1 MEFQRKKQ
9 TILCLSFVTL
19 SSLLGQLCAEIDG
32 SPNIVVEEVHVGVIL
47 DMGSREGKIILSCIS
62 RALSDF
68 YHLHNNYSTRVILHT
83 RDSKGKALHALSAAL
98 NLLDENKVEAI
109 IGAQTRMEANLLA
122 ELGEEAK
129 VPVLS
134 LSGLRTSPFGA
145 PGEYPFFVEITQDE
159 TSQVT
164 AISGLIEMFKWR
176 DVIIL
181 YENTDYGR
189 DIIPFFINS
198 FEEAN
203 VTIVYKSC
211 IAASSADE
219 QIIEELRNLTKLK
232 TTVFVVHIS
241 HFLVPRL
248 FLNAK
253 KLGLL
258 SEGYAWIMTSTSMNF
273 LHFSMDP
280 SVIESTQGVLG
291 LKSYTPASTRLHNLT
306 SRLRRTFYMQDPNI
320 EVSAVTPDGIW
331 AYDATWALAEAVER
345 TWTSTGLNLVN
356 LNNITSSKHGLLLLQ
371 EILQTR
377 FKGLSG
383 EEIQYPNGKLVSSA
397 FETVN
402 VIGKGERRVGLWPC
416 EEKHTRDSYPL
427 NNRRNLLSTN
437 DLETIIWPGGSSTI
451 PRGSKMQVSTSSE
464 IKLRVGVPVKKGFN
478 ELVHMNLDIQTN
490 RTYFTGFCIDVFEA
504 AIRGLPYEVKYD
516 FVPFATGTNASYND
530 LVHQVILQKFDAVAG
545 DTTITSERSQY
556 VDFTIPYTDLGV
568 GMLVPNENEDMWIF
582 LKPLSADLWITSA
595 GFFILTGF
603 VVWVIERSVNP
614 EFQGTPSQQIGT
626 ILWFAFSTLVFAHRE
641 KLLNNL
647 TKFVVIIWV
656 FAVLILTSSYTATL
670 TSIMTVNQIRLNSRG
685 NYIGYQSRSVTQ
697 GVVKNLNFKGL
708 KPCNS
713 VEEYAD
719 ALSRGSKN
727 GGVSAIV
734 DEVPYMKI
742 FLAHYP
748 TGYSMIKP
756 ESSTSTNGFGFV
768 FPKGSKL
775 VHDMSMQIQRM
786 REEGKLIEMEK
797 VWFHKRTIPMFDNTT
812 SDPNTLNVHT
822 FRGLFLVTGVSSA
835 FALFIFI
842 IFPLKEKWYAV
853 KKFRFRYR
861 VREKLQRV
869 RKFFSH
875 KVSNENQ
882 EKQYTD
888 SA

>member
-1 MEFQRKKQ
+1 MGFQGKKQ
-9 TILCLSFVTL
+9 TILCLSFVTFF
-19 SSLLGQLCAEIDG
+19 SLLGLC

-62 RALSDF
+62 TALSDF

-98 NLLDENKVEAI
+98 NLLDKIKVEAI

-164 AISGLIEMFKWR
+164 AISGLIEIFKWR
-176 DVIIL
+176 DVILL

-232 TTVFVVHIS
+232 TTVFVVHVS

-253 KLGLL
+253 KSGLL
-258 SEGYAWIMTSTSMNF
+258 SEGYSWIMTSTSMNF
-273 LHFSMDP
+273 LHSSMDP

-306 SRLRRTFYMQDPNI
+306 SRLRRIFYMQDPNI

-356 LNNITSSKHGLLLLQ
+356 LNNIPSSKHGLLLLQ
-371 EILQTR
+371 QIFQTR

-397 FETVN
+397 FEIVN
-402 VIGKGERRVGLWPC
+402 VIGKGERRVGFWPC

-451 PRGSKMQVSTSSE
+451 PRGSKMQLSTSSE
-464 IKLRVGVPVKKGFN
+464 IKLRVGVPVKRGFN
-478 ELVHMNLDIQTN
+478 ELVHMNHDIQTN

-504 AIRGLPYEVKYD
+504 AIRALPYEVNYD
-516 FVPFATGTNASYND
+516 FVPFEIGINASHND
-530 LVHQVILQKFDAVAG
+530 LVYQVFNQTFDAVVG
-545 DTTITSERSQY
+545 DTTITSERSQN
-556 VDFTIPYTDLGV
+556 VCFTTPYTDLGV
-568 GMLVPNENEDMWIF
+568 GMLVSNEKEDMWIF
-582 LKPLSADLWITSA
+582 LRPLSADLWITSA

-603 VVWVIERSVNP
+603 VVWVIERPVNP
-614 EFQGTPSQQIGT
+614 EFQGTPSQQIGS

-647 TKFVVIIWV
+647 AKFVVIIWV

-670 TSIMTVNQIRLNSRG
+670 TSIMTVDQIQLNSRG
-685 NYIGYQSRSVTQ
+685 NYIVYPSGSFTQ
-697 GVVKNLNFKGL
+697 RVVKNLNFKGHTPL
-708 KPCNS
+708 NS

-719 ALSRGSKN
+719 ALSRGSKH

-734 DEVPYMKI
+734 DEVPYIKI

-756 ESSTSTNGFGFV
+756 ESSTNGFGFV
-768 FPKGSKL
+768 FRKGSKL
-775 VHDMSMQIQRM
+775 VHDMSMQIQQM

-797 VWFHKRTIPMFDNTT
+797 IWFHKRTILMFDNTT
-812 SDPNTLNVHT
+812 SVPNTLNFHT

-875 KVSNENQ
+875 KVSNENEENQ
-882 EKQYTD
+882 
-888 SA
+888 

>member
-1 MEFQRKKQ
+1 MYMEFQGKKQ

-19 SSLLGQLCAEIDG
+19 FSLLGLC

-47 DMGSREGKIILSCIS
+47 DMGSSEGKIILSCIS
-62 RALSDF
+62 TALSDF

-98 NLLDENKVEAI
+98 NLLDKIKVEAI

-176 DVIIL
+176 DVILL

-198 FEEAN
+198 LEEAN

-232 TTVFVVHIS
+232 TTVFVVHTS

-248 FLNAK
+248 FFNAK

-273 LHFSMDP
+273 LHSSMDS

-291 LKSYTPASTRLHNLT
+291 LKSYFPASTRLHNLT
-306 SRLRRTFYMQDPNI
+306 SRLRRIFYMQGPNI
-320 EVSAVTPDGIW
+320 EVSAVIPDGIW

-383 EEIQYPNGKLVSSA
+383 EEIQYPNGMLVSSA
-397 FETVN
+397 FEIVN
-402 VIGKGERRVGLWPC
+402 VIGKGERRVGFWPC

-451 PRGSKMQVSTSSE
+451 PRGSKMQLSTSSE
-464 IKLRVGVPVKKGFN
+464 IKLRIGVPVKNGFF
-478 ELVHMNLDIQTN
+478 ELVKMNHDIQTN

-504 AIRGLPYEVKYD
+504 AISALPYEVNYE
-516 FVPFATGTNASYND
+516 FVPFAIGIDGSYND
-530 LVHQVILQKFDAVAG
+530 LVLQTFDALVG
-545 DTTITSERSQY
+545 DITITSERSQY
-556 VDFTIPYTDLGV
+556 VDFTIPYSDLGV
-568 GMLVPNENEDMWIF
+568 GMLVSNEKEDMWFF

-603 VVWVIERSVNP
+603 VVWVIERPVNP

-626 ILWFAFSTLVFAHRE
+626 ILWFAFSTVVFAHRE

-647 TKFVVIIWV
+647 AKFVVIIWV

-670 TSIMTVNQIRLNSRG
+670 TSIMTVNQIQLNSRG
-685 NYIGYQSRSVTQ
+685 NYIGYQAGSITH

-708 KPCNS
+708 KYYNS

-719 ALSRGSKN
+719 ALSRGSKH

-734 DEVPYMKI
+734 DEVPYIKI

-756 ESSTSTNGFGFV
+756 ESSTNGFGFV
-768 FPKGSKL
+768 FRKGSKL
-775 VHDMSMQIQRM
+775 VHDMSMQIQQM
-786 REEGKLIEMEK
+786 REEGKLIEKEK
-797 VWFHKRTIPMFDNTT
+797 LWFQKRKILMFDNTT
-812 SDPNTLNVHT
+812 SDPNTLNLHT

-875 KVSNENQ
+875 NVSNEN
-882 EKQYTD
+882 EENQYTD

>member
-1 MEFQRKKQ
+1 MEFQGKKQ

-19 SSLLGQLCAEIDG
+19 FSLLGLLCAKIDG

-62 RALSDF
+62 TALSDF
-68 YHLHNNYSTRVILHT
+68 YHLDNNYSTRVILHT

-98 NLLDENKVEAI
+98 NLLDKIKVEAI
-109 IGAQTRMEANLLA
+109 IGAQTKMEANLLA

-134 LSGLRTSPFGA
+134 LSELRTSPFGA

-176 DVIIL
+176 DVILL

-232 TTVFVVHIS
+232 TMVFVVHVS

-273 LHFSMDP
+273 LHSSMDP

-397 FETVN
+397 FEIVN
-402 VIGKGERRVGLWPC
+402 VIGKGDRRVGFWPC

-451 PRGSKMQVSTSSE
+451 PRGSKMQLSNSSE
-464 IKLRVGVPVKKGFN
+464 IKLKVGVPVKKGFN
-478 ELVHMNLDIQTN
+478 ELVHMNHGIQTN
-490 RTYFTGFCIDVFEA
+490 GTYFTGFCIDVFED
-504 AIRGLPYEVKYD
+504 AIRALPYEVNYEL
-516 FVPFATGTNASYND
+516 VPFEVSNVTYND
-530 LVHQVILQKFDAVAG
+530 LVYQVFLQKFDAVAG

-603 VVWVIERSVNP
+603 VVWVIERPVNR

-719 ALSRGSKN
+719 ALSRGSKH

-812 SDPNTLNVHT
+812 SDPNT
-822 FRGLFLVTGVSSA
+822 FRGLFLVTWVSSA

-842 IFPLKEKWYAV
+842 IFPLKEKWYAA

-869 RKFFSH
+869 RKFFSR

>member
-1 MEFQRKKQ
+1 MSCLHGRLCQNFGRKSRVLVSGPGIWGMPDLKAGSVPVSEEFRGGSCQ
-9 TILCLSFVTL
+9 T
-19 SSLLGQLCAEIDG
+19 
-32 SPNIVVEEVHVGVIL
+32 
-47 DMGSREGKIILSCIS
+47 
-62 RALSDF
+62 ALSDF
-68 YHLHNNYSTRVILHT
+68 YHLHNNYSTRVILHNS
-83 RDSKGKALHALSAAL
+83 DSKGKALHALSAAL
-98 NLLDENKVEAI
+98 NLLDKIKVEAI

-145 PGEYPFFVEITQDE
+145 PGKYPFFVEITQDE

-176 DVIIL
+176 DVILL

-232 TTVFVVHIS
+232 TTVFVVHVS

-253 KLGLL
+253 KSGLL
-258 SEGYAWIMTSTSMNF
+258 SEGYSWIMTSTSMNF
-273 LHFSMDP
+273 LHSSMDP

-306 SRLRRTFYMQDPNI
+306 SRLRRIFYMQDPNI

-356 LNNITSSKHGLLLLQ
+356 LNNIPSSKHGLLLLQ
-371 EILQTR
+371 QIFQTR

-397 FETVN
+397 FEIVN
-402 VIGKGERRVGLWPC
+402 VIGKGERRVGFWPC

-451 PRGSKMQVSTSSE
+451 PRGSKMQLSTSSE
-464 IKLRVGVPVKKGFN
+464 IKLRVGVPVKRGFN
-478 ELVHMNLDIQTN
+478 ELVHMNHDIQTN

-504 AIRGLPYEVKYD
+504 AIRALPYEVNYD
-516 FVPFATGTNASYND
+516 FVPFEIGINASHND
-530 LVHQVILQKFDAVAG
+530 LVYQVFNQTFDAVVG
-545 DTTITSERSQY
+545 DTTITSERSQN
-556 VDFTIPYTDLGV
+556 VCFTTPYTDLGV
-568 GMLVPNENEDMWIF
+568 GMLVSNEKEDMWIF
-582 LKPLSADLWITSA
+582 LRPLSADLWITSA

-603 VVWVIERSVNP
+603 VVWVIERPVNP
-614 EFQGTPSQQIGT
+614 EFQGTPSQQIGS

-647 TKFVVIIWV
+647 AKFVVIIWV

-670 TSIMTVNQIRLNSRG
+670 TSIMTVDQIQLNSRG
-685 NYIGYQSRSVTQ
+685 NYIVYPSGSPTQ
-697 GVVKNLNFKGL
+697 GVVKNLNFKGQTPL
-708 KPCNS
+708 NS

-719 ALSRGSKN
+719 ALSRGSKH

-734 DEVPYMKI
+734 DEVPYIKI

-748 TGYSMIKP
+748 TGYSMIKH
-756 ESSTSTNGFGFV
+756 ESSTNGFGFV
-768 FPKGSKL
+768 FRKGSKL
-775 VHDMSMQIQRM
+775 VHDMSMQIQQM

-797 VWFHKRTIPMFDNTT
+797 IWFHKRTILMFDNTT
-812 SDPNTLNVHT
+812 SVPNTLNFHT

-875 KVSNENQ
+875 KVSNENEENQ
-882 EKQYTD
+882 
-888 SA
+888 

>member
-1 MEFQRKKQ
+1 MEFQGKKQ

-19 SSLLGQLCAEIDG
+19 FGLLGLLCAEIDG

-62 RALSDF
+62 TALSDF

-83 RDSKGKALHALSAAL
+83 RDSKGKALHALSAGL
-98 NLLDENKVEAI
+98 NLLDKIKVEAI

-122 ELGEEAK
+122 QLGEEAK

-164 AISGLIEMFKWR
+164 AISGLLEMFKWR
-176 DVIIL
+176 DVILL

-198 FEEAN
+198 IEEAN

-232 TTVFVVHIS
+232 TAVFVVHVS

-306 SRLRRTFYMQDPNI
+306 SRLRRIFYMQDPNI
-320 EVSAVTPDGIW
+320 EVSAVIPDGIW
-331 AYDATWALAEAVER
+331 AYDATWALAQAVER

-383 EEIQYPNGKLVSSA
+383 EEIQYPNGKLVSTA
-397 FETVN
+397 IEIVN

-427 NNRRNLLSTN
+427 NSRRNLLSTN

-451 PRGSKMQVSTSSE
+451 PRGSKMQLSNSSK
-464 IKLRVGVPVKKGFN
+464 IKLRVGVPVRIGFN
-478 ELVHMNLDIQTN
+478 ELVHMKHDNQTN

-504 AIRGLPYEVKYD
+504 AIRALPYEVDYTFIPFRIGINESYD
-516 FVPFATGTNASYND
+516 DIVY
-530 LVHQVILQKFDAVAG
+530 QVFLQTFDAVVG
-545 DTTITSERSQY
+545 DTTITSERSQN
-556 VDFTIPYTDLGV
+556 VCFTIPYTDIGV
-568 GMLVPNENEDMWIF
+568 GMLVSNENEDMWFF
-582 LKPLSADLWITSA
+582 LKPLSADLWITTA
-595 GFFILTGF
+595 VFFILTGF
-603 VVWVIERSVNP
+603 VVWVIERPVNP
-614 EFQGTPSQQIGT
+614 EFQGTHSQQIGT
-626 ILWFAFSTLVFAHRE
+626 ILCYAFSTLVYAHRE

-647 TKFVVIIWV
+647 AKFVVIIWV

-670 TSIMTVNQIRLNSRG
+670 TSIMTVNQIQVNSRV
-685 NYIGYQSRSVTQ
+685 NIGYHSLISRQ
-697 GVVKNLNFKGL
+697 GVANIKFKSSY
-708 KPCNS
+708 KT
-713 VEEYAD
+713 VEEYAL
-719 ALSRGSKN
+719 ALSRGSKH

-734 DEVPYMKI
+734 DEVPYIKI
-742 FLAHYP
+742 FLGHYP
-748 TGYSMIKP
+748 TGYSMINP
-756 ESSTSTNGFGFV
+756 ESTTNGFGFV
-768 FPKGSKL
+768 FPKGSNL
-775 VHDMSMQIQRM
+775 VHDMSMQIQQM

-797 VWFHKRTIPMFDNTT
+797 VWFHKGTIPMFDNTN
-812 SDPNTLNVHT
+812 SDPNTLNFHT
-822 FRGLFLVTGVSSA
+822 FRGLFLITGVSSA

-875 KVSNENQ
+875 KVSNENEENQ
-882 EKQYTD
+882 
-888 SA
+888 

>member
-1 MEFQRKKQ
+1 MYMEFQGKKQ

-19 SSLLGQLCAEIDG
+19 FSLVGLLCAEIDG

-62 RALSDF
+62 TALSDF

-98 NLLDENKVEAI
+98 NLLDKIKVEAI
-109 IGAQTRMEANLLA
+109 IGAQTRVEANLLA

-176 DVIIL
+176 DVILL

-198 FEEAN
+198 IEEAN

-232 TTVFVVHIS
+232 TTVFVVHAS

-306 SRLRRTFYMQDPNI
+306 SRLRRIFYMQDPNI
-320 EVSAVTPDGIW
+320 EVSAVIPDGIW

-397 FETVN
+397 FEIVN
-402 VIGKGERRVGLWPC
+402 VIGKGERRVGFWPC

-451 PRGSKMQVSTSSE
+451 PRGSKMHVSTSSE

-490 RTYFTGFCIDVFEA
+490 RTRFTGFCIDVFEA
-504 AIRGLPYEVKYD
+504 AIRALPYEVKYD
-516 FVPFATGTNASYND
+516 FVPFEIGINASYND
-530 LVHQVILQKFDAVAG
+530 LVYQVFLQTFDAVVG
-545 DTTITSERSQY
+545 DTTITWERSQY
-556 VDFTIPYTDLGV
+556 VGFTIPYTDLGV
-568 GMLVPNENEDMWIF
+568 AMLVSNENGDMWIF
-582 LKPLSADLWITSA
+582 LKPLSADLWITIA

-603 VVWVIERSVNP
+603 VVWVIERPVNP

-626 ILWFAFSTLVFAHRE
+626 ILWFAFSTLVYAHRE

-647 TKFVVIIWV
+647 AKFVVIIWV
-656 FAVLILTSSYTATL
+656 FSVLILTSSYTATL
-670 TSIMTVNQIRLNSRG
+670 TSIMTVNQIQLHSRG
-685 NYIGYQSRSVTQ
+685 DYIGYQSGSFTP
-697 GVVKNLNFKGL
+697 GLVKNLNFKGL
-708 KPCNS
+708 NPYNL
-713 VEEYAD
+713 VEEYAL
-719 ALSRGSKN
+719 ALSRGSKH
-727 GGVSAIV
+727 GGVSSIV
-734 DEVPYMKI
+734 DELPYMKI

-748 TGYSMIKP
+748 TGYSVIKP
-756 ESSTSTNGFGFV
+756 ESSTNGFGFV

-775 VHDMSMQIQRM
+775 VHDMSMQIQLM
-786 REEGKLIEMEK
+786 REEGKLIDMEK
-797 VWFHKRTIPMFDNTT
+797 VWFHKRTISMFDNTT
-812 SDPNTLNVHT
+812 SDPSTLNFHT

-853 KKFRFRYR
+853 KKFRFRYQ

-869 RKFFSH
+869 RKFFSR
-875 KVSNENQ
+875 KVSNESEENQ
-882 EKQYTD
+882 
-888 SA
+888 

>member
-1 MEFQRKKQ
+1 MQDDTDQVLNQTVEKQKLSWSPVYMEFQGKKQ

-19 SSLLGQLCAEIDG
+19 FSLLGLLCAEIDG

-62 RALSDF
+62 TALSDF

-83 RDSKGKALHALSAAL
+83 RDSKGKPLHAL
-98 NLLDENKVEAI
+98 
-109 IGAQTRMEANLLA
+109 LA
-122 ELGEEAK
+122 
-129 VPVLS
+129 
-134 LSGLRTSPFGA
+134 
-145 PGEYPFFVEITQDE
+145 
-159 TSQVT
+159 
-164 AISGLIEMFKWR
+164 
-176 DVIIL
+176 
-181 YENTDYGR
+181 
-189 DIIPFFINS
+189 
-198 FEEAN
+198 
-203 VTIVYKSC
+203 
-211 IAASSADE
+211 ADE

-232 TTVFVVHIS
+232 TTVFVVHVS

-248 FLNAK
+248 LLNAK

-273 LHFSMDP
+273 LHYSMDP

-306 SRLRRTFYMQDPNI
+306 SRLRRIFYMQDPNI

-397 FETVN
+397 FEIVN

-416 EEKHTRDSYPL
+416 EENHK
-427 NNRRNLLSTN
+427 RNLLSTN

-451 PRGSKMQVSTSSE
+451 PRGSKMQLSTSSE
-464 IKLRVGVPVKKGFN
+464 IKLRVGVPVRTGFN
-478 ELVHMNLDIQTN
+478 ELVLMNHDTQTN

-504 AIRGLPYEVKYD
+504 AIRALPYEVNYD
-516 FVPFATGTNASYND
+516 FVPFEIGTNASYND
-530 LVHQVILQKFDAVAG
+530 LVYQVFNQTFDAVVG
-545 DTTITSERSQY
+545 DTTITSERSQN
-556 VDFTIPYTDLGV
+556 VCFTTPYTDLGV
-568 GMLVPNENEDMWIF
+568 GMLVSNEKEDMWIF
-582 LKPLSADLWITSA
+582 LRPLSADLWITSA

-603 VVWVIERSVNP
+603 VVWVIERPVNP
-614 EFQGTPSQQIGT
+614 EFQGTPSQQIGS

-647 TKFVVIIWV
+647 AKFVVIIWV

-670 TSIMTVNQIRLNSRG
+670 TSIMTVDQIQLNSRG
-685 NYIGYQSRSVTQ
+685 NYIGYQSRSPTQ
-697 GVVKNLNFKGL
+697 GVVKNLNFKGPVPL
-708 KPCNS
+708 NS

-719 ALSRGSKN
+719 ALSRGSKH

-734 DEVPYMKI
+734 DEVPYIKI

-756 ESSTSTNGFGFV
+756 ESSTNGFGFV

-775 VHDMSMQIQRM
+775 VHDMSMQIQQM

-797 VWFHKRTIPMFDNTT
+797 VWFRKRTILMFDNTT
-812 SDPNTLNVHT
+812 SDPNTLNFHT

-842 IFPLKEKWYAV
+842 IFPLKK
-853 KKFRFRYR
+853 
-861 VREKLQRV
+861 
-869 RKFFSH
+869 
-875 KVSNENQ
+875 NGMP
-882 EKQYTD
+882 
-888 SA
+888 

>member
-1 MEFQRKKQ
+1 MQDDTDQVLNQTIEKQKLSWSLVYMEFQGKKQ

-19 SSLLGQLCAEIDG
+19 FSLLGLLCAEIDG

-62 RALSDF
+62 TALSDF

-134 LSGLRTSPFGA
+134 LSELRTSPFGA

-219 QIIEELRNLTKLK
+219 QIIEELGNLTKLK
-232 TTVFVVHIS
+232 TT
-241 HFLVPRL
+241 
-248 FLNAK
+248 
-253 KLGLL
+253 LGLL
-258 SEGYAWIMTSTSMNF
+258 SEGYAWILTSTSMNF
-273 LHFSMDP
+273 LHSSMDP

-306 SRLRRTFYMQDPNI
+306 SRLRRIFYMQDPNI

-331 AYDATWALAEAVER
+331 AYDATWVLAEAIER
-345 TWTSTGLNLVN
+345 TSTSTGLNLVN

-383 EEIQYPNGKLVSSA
+383 EEIQYPNGKLVSTA
-397 FETVN
+397 IEIVN

-427 NNRRNLLSTN
+427 KNRRNLLSTN

-451 PRGSKMQVSTSSE
+451 PRGLKMQLRNSSK
-464 IKLRVGVPVKKGFN
+464 IKLRVGVPVRIGFN
-478 ELVHMNLDIQTN
+478 ELVHVKHDNQTN

-504 AIRGLPYEVKYD
+504 AIRALPYEVNYT
-516 FVPFATGTNASYND
+516 FIPFPIGINESYND
-530 LVHQVILQKFDAVAG
+530 IIYQVVLQTFDAVVG
-545 DTTITSERSQY
+545 DTTITSERSQN
-556 VDFTIPYTDLGV
+556 VCFTIPYTDL
-568 GMLVPNENEDMWIF
+568 
-582 LKPLSADLWITSA
+582 DLWISSA
-595 GFFILTGF
+595 VFFILTGF
-603 VVWVIERSVNP
+603 VVWVIERPVNP

-626 ILWFAFSTLVFAHRE
+626 ILCFAFSTLVFAHRE

-647 TKFVVIIWV
+647 AKFVVIIWV
-656 FAVLILTSSYTATL
+656 FAVLIFTASYTATL
-670 TSIMTVNQIRLNSRG
+670 TSNMTSARG
-685 NYIGYQSRSVTQ
+685 SEHKFKRSYKT
-697 GVVKNLNFKGL
+697 
-708 KPCNS
+708 

-719 ALSRGSKN
+719 ALSRGSKH

-734 DEVPYMKI
+734 DEVPYIKI
-742 FLAHYP
+742 FLGHYP

-756 ESSTSTNGFGFV
+756 ESTTNGFGFV
-768 FPKGSKL
+768 FPKGSNL
-775 VHDMSMQIQRM
+775 VHDVSMQIQRM

-797 VWFHKRTIPMFDNTT
+797 VWFHKGTIPMFDNTT
-812 SDPNTLNVHT
+812 SDSNTLNFHT
-822 FRGLFLVTGVSSA
+822 FRGLFLITGFSSA

-842 IFPLKEKWYAV
+842 IIPLKEKWYAV
-853 KKFRFRYR
+853 KKFRFRYQ

-875 KVSNENQ
+875 KVSNENEENQ
-882 EKQYTD
+882 
-888 SA
+888 

>member
-1 MEFQRKKQ
+1 MEFQEKKQ
-9 TILCLSFVTL
+9 IILCLSFVTL
-19 SSLLGQLCAEIDG
+19 FGLLGLLCAEIDG

-62 RALSDF
+62 TSLSDF

-98 NLLDENKVEAI
+98 NLLDKIKVEAI

-176 DVIIL
+176 AVILL

-198 FEEAN
+198 IEEAN

-232 TTVFVVHIS
+232 TTVFVVHVS

-273 LHFSMDP
+273 LHSSMDP
-280 SVIESTQGVLG
+280 SVID
-291 LKSYTPASTRLHNLT
+291 KYTCQHIILLS
-306 SRLRRTFYMQDPNI
+306 DPKIVVN
-320 EVSAVTPDGIW
+320 AVTPDGIW
-331 AYDATWALAEAVER
+331 AYNATWTLAEAVER

-383 EEIQYPNGKLVSSA
+383 EEIQYPNGKLVSTA
-397 FETVN
+397 IEIVN

-437 DLETIIWPGGSSTI
+437 NLETIIWPGGSSTI
-451 PRGSKMQVSTSSE
+451 PRGSKMQLSNSSK
-464 IKLRVGVPVKKGFN
+464 IKLRVGVPVRIGFN
-478 ELVHMNLDIQTN
+478 ELVHMKHDNQTN
-490 RTYFTGFCIDVFEA
+490 RTYFSGFCIDVFET
-504 AIRGLPYEVKYD
+504 AIRALPYEVNYT
-516 FVPFATGTNASYND
+516 FIPFPVGINESYND
-530 LVHQVILQKFDAVAG
+530 LVYQVFLQTFDAVVG
-545 DTTITSERSQY
+545 DTTITSERSQN
-556 VDFTIPYTDLGV
+556 VCFTIPYTDLGV
-568 GMLVPNENEDMWIF
+568 GMLVSNENKGMWFF

-595 GFFILTGF
+595 VFFILTGF
-603 VVWVIERSVNP
+603 VVWVIERPVNP
-614 EFQGTPSQQIGT
+614 EFQGAPSQQIGT
-626 ILWFAFSTLVFAHRE
+626 ILCFAFSTLVYAHRE

-647 TKFVVIIWV
+647 AKFVVIVWG
-656 FAVLILTSSYTATL
+656 FAVLIFTSSYTATL
-670 TSIMTVNQIRLNSRG
+670 TSIMTVNQIQLNSRG
-685 NYIGYQSRSVTQ
+685 NIGYHSLISRQ
-697 GVVKNLNFKGL
+697 GVDIKFKRSY
-708 KPCNS
+708 KT
-713 VEEYAD
+713 VEEYAL
-719 ALSRGSKN
+719 ALSRGSKH

-734 DEVPYMKI
+734 DEVPYIKI
-742 FLAHYP
+742 FLGHYP

-756 ESSTSTNGFGFV
+756 ESTTNGFGFV

-775 VHDMSMQIQRM
+775 VHDISMQIQGM

-797 VWFHKRTIPMFDNTT
+797 VFPKGSKLVHDMSRQIEHMREEGKLIEMEKTWSLRKTT
-812 SDPNTLNVHT
+812 LMSEEATTTGPSTLDLYS
-822 FRGLFLVTGVSSA
+822 FRGLFLVTGISSA
-835 FALFIFI
+835 FALFLFLIFSTT
-842 IFPLKEKWYAV
+842 
-853 KKFRFRYR
+853 FRNLIRKQLQLIGR
-861 VREKLQRV
+861 QLQRL
-869 RKFFSH
+869 RM
-875 KVSNENQ
+875 
-882 EKQYTD
+882 
-888 SA
+888 

>member
-1 MEFQRKKQ
+1 MISVTSVHLTLPHEFRGRSDRECQDLRLGRLGVPRPARIAARL
-9 TILCLSFVTL
+9 TLCPRDLPGLRIRLTTV
-19 SSLLGQLCAEIDG
+19 
-32 SPNIVVEEVHVGVIL
+32 
-47 DMGSREGKIILSCIS
+47 SCILPE
-62 RALSDF
+62 RLE
-68 YHLHNNYSTRVILHT
+68 STWCHRDLPTNQADHSPLILPICGSGSL
-83 RDSKGKALHALSAAL
+83 RDARDLPG
-98 NLLDENKVEAI
+98 
-109 IGAQTRMEANLLA
+109 
-122 ELGEEAK
+122 ELTDMTGFCDIH
-129 VPVLS
+129 VLS
-134 LSGLRTSPFGA
+134 LSELRTSPFGA
-145 PGEYPFFVEITQDE
+145 PGEYPFFVEIAQDE

-176 DVIIL
+176 DVILL

-232 TTVFVVHIS
+232 TTVFVVHVS

-248 FLNAK
+248 FLNAQ

-258 SEGYAWIMTSTSMNF
+258 SEGY
-273 LHFSMDP
+273 
-280 SVIESTQGVLG
+280 STQGVLG

-306 SRLRRTFYMQDPNI
+306 SRLRRIFYMQDPNI

-345 TWTSTGLNLVN
+345 TSSSTGLNLVN

-383 EEIQYPNGKLVSSA
+383 EEIQYPNGKLVSTA
-397 FETVN
+397 IEIVN
-402 VIGKGERRVGLWPC
+402 VIGKGERRVGFWPC
-416 EEKHTRDSYPL
+416 
-427 NNRRNLLSTN
+427 
-437 DLETIIWPGGSSTI
+437 
-451 PRGSKMQVSTSSE
+451 SKMQVSTSSE

-490 RTYFTGFCIDVFEA
+490 RTRFTGFCIDVFEA
-504 AIRGLPYEVKYD
+504 AIRALPYEVKYD
-516 FVPFATGTNASYND
+516 FVPFEISINASYND
-530 LVHQVILQKFDAVAG
+530 LKFDAVVG

-556 VDFTIPYTDLGV
+556 VDFTIPYIDLGT
-568 GMLVPNENEDMWIF
+568 WFF

-603 VVWVIERSVNP
+603 VVWVIERPVNP
-614 EFQGTPSQQIGT
+614 ELQGTPSQQIGT

-647 TKFVVIIWV
+647 AKFVVIIWL

-670 TSIMTVNQIRLNSRG
+670 TSTMTVNQIRLNSRG
-685 NYIGYQSRSVTQ
+685 NYIGYQSGSVTR

-708 KPCNS
+708 KLYSS

-719 ALSRGSKN
+719 ALSRGSKH

-734 DEVPYMKI
+734 DEVPYIKI
-742 FLAHYP
+742 FLAYHP

-756 ESSTSTNGFGFV
+756 ESGTNGFGFV

-775 VHDMSMQIQRM
+775 VHDMSMQIQQI

-797 VWFHKRTIPMFDNTT
+797 VWFHKRTILMFDNTT
-812 SDPNTLNVHT
+812 SDPNTLNFHT
-822 FRGLFLVTGVSSA
+822 FRGLFLVTGVSLA
-835 FALFIFI
+835 FSLFIFI

-869 RKFFSH
+869 KKFFYH
-875 KVSNENQ
+875 KVSNENK
-882 EKQYTD
+882 ENPYTD

>member
-1 MEFQRKKQ
+1 MEFQGKKQ

-19 SSLLGQLCAEIDG
+19 FSLLGLLCAEIDG

-62 RALSDF
+62 TALSDF

-134 LSGLRTSPFGA
+134 LSELRTSPFGA

-219 QIIEELRNLTKLK
+219 QIIEELGNLTKLK
-232 TTVFVVHIS
+232 TTVFVVHVS

-258 SEGYAWIMTSTSMNF
+258 SEGYAWILTSTSMNF
-273 LHFSMDP
+273 LHSSMDP

-306 SRLRRTFYMQDPNI
+306 SRLRRIFYMQDPNI

-331 AYDATWALAEAVER
+331 AYDATWVLAEAIER
-345 TWTSTGLNLVN
+345 TSTSTGLNLVN

-383 EEIQYPNGKLVSSA
+383 EEIQYPNGKLVSTA
-397 FETVN
+397 IEIVN

-427 NNRRNLLSTN
+427 KNRRNLLSTN

-451 PRGSKMQVSTSSE
+451 PRGLKMQLRNSSK
-464 IKLRVGVPVKKGFN
+464 IKLRVGVPVRIGFN
-478 ELVHMNLDIQTN
+478 ELVHVKHDNQTN

-504 AIRGLPYEVKYD
+504 AIRALPYEVNYT
-516 FVPFATGTNASYND
+516 FIPFPIGINESYND
-530 LVHQVILQKFDAVAG
+530 IIYQVVLQTFDAVVG
-545 DTTITSERSQY
+545 DTTITSERSQN
-556 VDFTIPYTDLGV
+556 VCFTIPYTDLGV
-568 GMLVPNENEDMWIF
+568 GMLVSNENEGMWFF
-582 LKPLSADLWITSA
+582 LKPLSADLWISSA
-595 GFFILTGF
+595 VFFILTGF
-603 VVWVIERSVNP
+603 VVWVIERPVNP

-626 ILWFAFSTLVFAHRE
+626 ILCFAFSTLVFAHRE

-647 TKFVVIIWV
+647 AKFVVIIWV
-656 FAVLILTSSYTATL
+656 FAVLIFTASYTATL
-670 TSIMTVNQIRLNSRG
+670 TSNMTVNQIQLNSRG
-685 NYIGYQSRSVTQ
+685 NIGYHSLISRQ
-697 GVVKNLNFKGL
+697 GVANIKFKRSY
-708 KPCNS
+708 KT

-719 ALSRGSKN
+719 ALSRGSKH

-734 DEVPYMKI
+734 DEVPYIKI
-742 FLAHYP
+742 FLGHYP

-756 ESSTSTNGFGFV
+756 ESTTNGFGFV
-768 FPKGSKL
+768 FPKGSNL
-775 VHDMSMQIQRM
+775 VHDVSMQIQRM

-797 VWFHKRTIPMFDNTT
+797 VWFHKGTIPMFDNTT
-812 SDPNTLNVHT
+812 SDSNTLNFHT
-822 FRGLFLVTGVSSA
+822 FRGLFLITGFSSA

-842 IFPLKEKWYAV
+842 IIPLKEKWYAV
-853 KKFRFRYR
+853 KKFRFRYQ

-875 KVSNENQ
+875 KVSNENEENQ
-882 EKQYTD
+882 
-888 SA
+888 

>member
-1 MEFQRKKQ
+1 MYMEFQGKKP

-19 SSLLGQLCAEIDG
+19 FSLPGLC

-62 RALSDF
+62 TALSDF

-83 RDSKGKALHALSAAL
+83 RDSKGKPLHALSAAL
-98 NLLDENKVEAI
+98 NLLDKIKVEAI

-145 PGEYPFFVEITQDE
+145 PGKYPFFVEITQDE

-176 DVIIL
+176 DVILL

-232 TTVFVVHIS
+232 TTVFVVHVS

-248 FLNAK
+248 LLNAK

-273 LHFSMDP
+273 LHYSMDP

-306 SRLRRTFYMQDPNI
+306 SRLRRIFYMQDPNI

-371 EILQTR
+371 ELLQTR

-397 FETVN
+397 FEIVN

-416 EEKHTRDSYPL
+416 EENHK
-427 NNRRNLLSTN
+427 RNLLSTN
-437 DLETIIWPGGSSTI
+437 DLETIIWPGGSSTL
-451 PRGSKMQVSTSSE
+451 PNGSKKQLSTSSE
-464 IKLRVGVPVKKGFN
+464 IKLRVGVPVRRGFN
-478 ELVHMNLDIQTN
+478 ELVHMNHDIQTN
-490 RTYFTGFCIDVFEA
+490 RTSFTGFCIDVFEA
-504 AIRGLPYEVKYD
+504 AISKLPYKVNFD
-516 FVPFATGTNASYND
+516 FVPFAIGINASYND
-530 LVHQVILQKFDAVAG
+530 LVHQVVLQTFDAVVG
-545 DTTITSERSQY
+545 DTTITSERSQH
-556 VDFTIPYTDLGV
+556 VDFTTPYTDLGV
-568 GMLVPNENEDMWIF
+568 GMLVSNEKEDMWIF

-603 VVWVIERSVNP
+603 VVWVIESPANP

-647 TKFVVIIWV
+647 AKFVVIIWV

-670 TSIMTVNQIRLNSRG
+670 TSIMTVNQIRLHSRG
-685 NYIGYQSRSVTQ
+685 NYIGYQTGSSTE
-697 GVVKNLNFKGL
+697 GGIKNLNFKGL

-719 ALSRGSKN
+719 VLSRGSKH

-734 DEVPYMKI
+734 DEVPYIKI

-756 ESSTSTNGFGFV
+756 ESSTNGFGFV

-775 VHDMSMQIQRM
+775 VHDMSMQIQLM

-812 SDPNTLNVHT
+812 SDPNTLNFHT

-835 FALFIFI
+835 FTLFIFI
-842 IFPLKEKWYAV
+842 IFPLKEKWYAM

-861 VREKLQRV
+861 VREKLQHV

-875 KVSNENQ
+875 NVSNEN
-882 EKQYTD
+882 EENQYTD

>member
-1 MEFQRKKQ
+1 MYMEFQGKMQ

-19 SSLLGQLCAEIDG
+19 FSLLGLLCAEIDG

-62 RALSDF
+62 TALSDF

-98 NLLDENKVEAI
+98 HLLDKIKVEAI
-109 IGAQTRMEANLLA
+109 IGAQTKMEANLLA

-145 PGEYPFFVEITQDE
+145 PSEYPFFVETTQDE

-164 AISGLIEMFKWR
+164 AISGLIE
-176 DVIIL
+176 I
-181 YENTDYGR
+181 
-189 DIIPFFINS
+189 
-198 FEEAN
+198 
-203 VTIVYKSC
+203 C

-219 QIIEELRNLTKLK
+219 QITEELRNLTKLK

-273 LHFSMDP
+273 LHFSMGS

-291 LKSYTPASTRLHNLT
+291 LKSYTAASTRLHNLT
-306 SRLRRTFYMQDPNI
+306 SRLRRIFYMQDPNI

-331 AYDATWALAEAVER
+331 AYDATWALAKAVER
-345 TWTSTGLNLVN
+345 TWTSTRLNLVN
-356 LNNITSSKHGLLLLQ
+356 LNNITSSEHGLLLLQ
-371 EILQTR
+371 EIFQTR

-397 FETVN
+397 FEIVN
-402 VIGKGERRVGLWPC
+402 VIGKGDRRVGFWPC

-451 PRGSKMQVSTSSE
+451 PRG
-464 IKLRVGVPVKKGFN
+464 
-478 ELVHMNLDIQTN
+478 
-490 RTYFTGFCIDVFEA
+490 FCIDVFQA
-504 AIRGLPYEVKYD
+504 AISKLPYKVNYE
-516 FVPFATGTNASYND
+516 FVPFDVSNVTYND
-530 LVHQVILQKFDAVAG
+530 LVYQVFNQTFNAVVG
-545 DTTITSERSQY
+545 DTTITSERSQN
-556 VDFTIPYTDLGV
+556 VGFTIPYSDLGV

-582 LKPLSADLWITSA
+582 LRPLSTDLWITSA
-595 GFFILTGF
+595 CFFILTGF
-603 VVWVIERSVNP
+603 VVWVIERPVNP
-614 EFQGTPSQQIGT
+614 EFQGTPSQQIGN
-626 ILWFAFSTLVFAHRE
+626 ILWFAFSTLVFAHRQ
-641 KLLNNL
+641 KLVNNL
-647 TKFVVIIWV
+647 AKFVVIIWV
-656 FAVLILTSSYTATL
+656 FAVLILTSSYTETL

-685 NYIGYQSRSVTQ
+685 DYIGYQSGSFTQ

-708 KPCNS
+708 KHYNS
-713 VEEYAD
+713 VEEYAL
-719 ALSRGSKN
+719 ALSRGSKH

-734 DEVPYMKI
+734 DEVPFIKI

-756 ESSTSTNGFGFV
+756 ESSTNGFGFV

-775 VHDMSMQIQRM
+775 VHDMSMQIQQM
-786 REEGKLIEMEK
+786 REEGMLIELEK
-797 VWFHKRTIPMFDNTT
+797 VWFDKRTILMFDN
-812 SDPNTLNVHT
+812 
-822 FRGLFLVTGVSSA
+822 
-835 FALFIFI
+835 
-842 IFPLKEKWYAV
+842 E
-853 KKFRFRYR
+853 
-861 VREKLQRV
+861 
-869 RKFFSH
+869 
-875 KVSNENQ
+875 
-882 EKQYTD
+882 
-888 SA
+888 

>member
-1 MEFQRKKQ
+1 MQDDTDQVLNQTIEKQKLSWSLVYMEFQGKKQ

-19 SSLLGQLCAEIDG
+19 FSLLGLLCAEIDG

-62 RALSDF
+62 TALSDF

-134 LSGLRTSPFGA
+134 LSELRTSPFGA

-219 QIIEELRNLTKLK
+219 QIIEELGNLTKLK
-232 TTVFVVHIS
+232 TTVFVVHVS

-258 SEGYAWIMTSTSMNF
+258 SEGYAWILTSTSMNF
-273 LHFSMDP
+273 LHSSMDP

-306 SRLRRTFYMQDPNI
+306 SRLRRIFYMQDPNI

-331 AYDATWALAEAVER
+331 AYDATWALADAVER

-397 FETVN
+397 FEIVN
-402 VIGKGERRVGLWPC
+402 VIGKGERRVGFWPC

-427 NNRRNLLSTN
+427 DNRRNLLSTN

-451 PRGSKMQVSTSSE
+451 PKGSKMQVSTSSE

-478 ELVHMNLDIQTN
+478 ELVHINLDIQTN
-490 RTYFTGFCIDVFEA
+490 QTNFTGFCIDVFEA
-504 AIRGLPYEVKYD
+504 AIRALPYE
-516 FVPFATGTNASYND
+516 T
-530 LVHQVILQKFDAVAG
+530 FDAVVG

-568 GMLVPNENEDMWIF
+568 GMLVSNENEDMWIF

-595 GFFILTGF
+595 GFFIFTGF
-603 VVWVIERSVNP
+603 VVWVIEHPVNP
-614 EFQGTPSQQIGT
+614 EFQGTHSQQIGT

-647 TKFVVIIWV
+647 AKFVVIIWV

-670 TSIMTVNQIRLNSRG
+670 TSIMTVNQIQLSSRG
-685 NYIGYQSRSVTQ
+685 NYIGYHTGSLISQR
-697 GVVKNLNFKGL
+697 VVENLNFKGV
-708 KPCNS
+708 KPYNS
-713 VEEYAD
+713 IEEYGL
-719 ALSRGSKN
+719 ALSRGSKH

-734 DEVPYMKI
+734 DEVPYIKI

-748 TGYSMIKP
+748 TSYSMIKP
-756 ESSTSTNGFGFV
+756 ESSTNGFGFV

-775 VHDMSMQIQRM
+775 VHDMSRQIQQM
-786 REEGKLIEMEK
+786 REEGKLIDMEK
-797 VWFHKRTIPMFDNTT
+797 VWFHKRTIPMFDYTT
-812 SDPNTLNVHT
+812 SDPNTLNFHT
-822 FRGLFLVTGVSSA
+822 FRGLFLITGVSSA

-842 IFPLKEKWYAV
+842 IFPLKERWYAV

-861 VREKLQRV
+861 VREKLQCV

-875 KVSNENQ
+875 KVSNEN
-882 EKQYTD
+882 EENK
-888 SA
+888 

>member
-1 MEFQRKKQ
+1 MEFQGKKQ

-19 SSLLGQLCAEIDG
+19 FSLLGLC

-62 RALSDF
+62 TALSDF

-83 RDSKGKALHALSAAL
+83 RDSIGKPLHALSAAL
-98 NLLDENKVEAI
+98 NLLDKIKVEAI

-145 PGEYPFFVEITQDE
+145 PGKYPFFVEITQDE

-176 DVIIL
+176 DVILL

-232 TTVFVVHIS
+232 TTVFVVHVS

-248 FLNAK
+248 LLNAK

-273 LHFSMDP
+273 LHYSMDP

-306 SRLRRTFYMQDPNI
+306 SRLRRIFYMQDPNI

-397 FETVN
+397 FEIVN

-416 EEKHTRDSYPL
+416 EENHK
-427 NNRRNLLSTN
+427 RNLLSTN
-437 DLETIIWPGGSSTI
+437 DLETIIWPGGSSTL
-451 PRGSKMQVSTSSE
+451 PNGSKKQLSTSSE
-464 IKLRVGVPVKKGFN
+464 IKLRVGVPVRIGFN
-478 ELVHMNLDIQTN
+478 ELVHMNHDIQTN
-490 RTYFTGFCIDVFEA
+490 RTSFTGFCIDVFEA
-504 AIRGLPYEVKYD
+504 AISKLPYKVNYD
-516 FVPFATGTNASYND
+516 FVPFAIGINASYND
-530 LVHQVILQKFDAVAG
+530 LVHQLVLQTFDAVVG
-545 DTTITSERSQY
+545 DTTITSERSQH
-556 VDFTIPYTDLGV
+556 VGFTTPYTDLGV
-568 GMLVPNENEDMWIF
+568 GMLVSNEKEDMWFF

-603 VVWVIERSVNP
+603 VVWVIERPVNP
-614 EFQGTPSQQIGT
+614 EFQGTPSQQIGS
-626 ILWFAFSTLVFAHRE
+626 ILWGE
-641 KLLNNL
+641 
-647 TKFVVIIWV
+647 VVN
-656 FAVLILTSSYTATL
+656 VLGRA
-670 TSIMTVNQIRLNSRG
+670 
-685 NYIGYQSRSVTQ
+685 
-697 GVVKNLNFKGL
+697 
-708 KPCNS
+708 
-713 VEEYAD
+713 
-719 ALSRGSKN
+719 
-727 GGVSAIV
+727 SA
-734 DEVPYMKI
+734 
-742 FLAHYP
+742 
-748 TGYSMIKP
+748 
-756 ESSTSTNGFGFV
+756 N
-768 FPKGSKL
+768 
-775 VHDMSMQIQRM
+775 
-786 REEGKLIEMEK
+786 
-797 VWFHKRTIPMFDNTT
+797 
-812 SDPNTLNVHT
+812 
-822 FRGLFLVTGVSSA
+822 
-835 FALFIFI
+835 
-842 IFPLKEKWYAV
+842 
-853 KKFRFRYR
+853 
-861 VREKLQRV
+861 
-869 RKFFSH
+869 
-875 KVSNENQ
+875 
-882 EKQYTD
+882 
-888 SA
+888 